1 AGADVAGRVRAGRAV
16 GRRDPDRLPRE
27 REVLDEP
34 GRHDAARGGC
44 RLMATT
50 ETVHKL
56 LIGGQWYET
65 GDLIDVTSPYDGS
78 VVGHVAYGGADDA
91 RRAIDAAE
99 EAMRTPI
106 PAHKRAAVLDGV
118 AELLR
123 ERRDEF
129 ARTIAEEAGKP
140 LTTAGIE

>member
-1 AGADVAGRVRAGRAV
+1 
-16 GRRDPDRLPRE
+16 
-27 REVLDEP
+27 
-34 GRHDAARGGC
+34 
-44 RLMATT
+44 MATT

-78 VVGHVAYGGADDA
+78 VVGRVAYGGADDA

-99 EAMRTPI
+99 QAMRTPI
-106 PAHKRAAVLDGV
+106 PAHKRAGVLDGV

-140 LTTAGIE
+140 LTTAGMEVDRAVQTMTFSALEARWTRTRPARATPA